1 MNTQMNEPRTD
12 QHEPGTPPPGA
23 TGGWR
28 HTPLSRMPKGGHDGG
43 KVGGVVAGLS
53 RAYGFDLRTT
63 RIATVVAMVIL
74 PVLLLVYLAAWV
86 LLPETPAQAQ
96 PIEAVLRDRR
106 RLPVLIVIGLVLVVG
121 GIGSLGSWF
130 LFRGAPWGL
139 VLIALGVL
147 LWVSSSHRHDP
158 PPPPTSPFSDTTRG
172 GTTGSDTTGTPV
184 MGTPVTGSAFPPP
197 TTTSAATGSA
207 AATSGLTASATQPR
221 VATPRRPRWP
231 ITSIGVGIAALWL
244 VGAALFEA
252 LGWLQPEALWMIV
265 TALGIVLVA
274 MLISIIVNRSW
285 VLPFLF
291 VPLAGALVML
301 SVAQPTLDGASGQR
315 TVQPTTVALAET
327 PQRLAAGQLTVDLRD
342 VPLQGDVTVTAEVG
356 MGQLRLFVPSDADI
370 EVRTSVGAGDVRLDG
385 AEIVNGV
392 RQHDTRVVA
401 AERSPAAGRF
411 VLNLTVGMG
420 QITLDRV
427 ASNL

>member
-1 MNTQMNEPRTD
+1 MNTQMDEPGTEQRD
-12 QHEPGTPPPGA
+12 PGTPPPGA
-23 TGGWR
+23 PAGWR
-28 HTPLSRMPKGGHDGG
+28 HTPLSRMPKGGPDGG

-86 LLPETPAQAQ
+86 LLPETPEQAQ

-139 VLIALGVL
+139 VLVALGVL
-147 LWVSSSHRHDP
+147 LWVSSNHRRDT
-158 PPPPTSPFSDTTRG
+158 PPPPTSS
-172 GTTGSDTTGTPV
+172 GSDTTGTGTSV
-184 MGTPVTGSAFPPP
+184 TGTPVAGSAFPPP
-197 TTTSAATGSA
+197 TATSATVKSA
-207 AATSGLTASATQPR
+207 ASTSGLTATTLQPR
-221 VATPRRPRWP
+221 VAAPRRPRWP

-244 VGAALFEA
+244 AGAALFEA
-252 LGWLQPEALWMIV
+252 LGWFQPEALWMIV

-301 SVAQPTLDGASGQR
+301 SVAQPRLDGASGQR
-315 TVQPTTVALAET
+315 TVQPATVALAET
-327 PQRLAAGQLTVDLRD
+327 PQRLAAGQLTIDLRD
-342 VPLQGDVTVTAEVG
+342 VPLQGDVAVTAEVG
-356 MGQLRLFVPSDADI
+356 MGQLRLFVPSDAEI
-370 EVRTSVGAGDVRLDG
+370 EVRTSVGAGEVRLDG
-385 AEIVNGV
+385 ADIINGV
-392 RQHDTRVVA
+392 RQHDTRMVA
-401 AERSPAAGRF
+401 PTQPPAAGKF

-420 QITLDRV
+420 QITLERV
-427 ASNL
+427 ASNS